1 MKHYSIKQPLAILL
15 TFLMLLTAVP
25 FAAAEGETPDFT
37 VSDWASLQAAFNE
50 GGDVTLGGD
59 VIAPAGAAALTVPSR
74 TRISLYL
81 NGHAIDRALTEE
93 TEKGSVI
100 IVSGELDVYG
110 PGTITGGCT
119 SGSGGGFWV
128 KREGSVVLDEDV
140 IVSGNHAKYTGGG
153 VYVSGKNANFYMM
166 DGTTITNN
174 SAKNGGGLAQDSTGC
189 LNMFSGS
196 ICNNTASNNGGGIWY
211 GGGSG
216 AALNL
221 IGGEISGN
229 TAGNDGGGVYANR
242 SEFYM
247 TTDSSITNNT
257 AGHSGGGVFMG
268 GDVFEPGGTISGNT
282 APTDPEIGAKDSSS
296 IPSYTVTIDGS
307 IANGTV
313 TADKAS
319 AKYGEVVN
327 LTVTPASED
336 YVPDYL
342 TVTDASGNPVALSD
356 NSFVMPKS
364 NVSVSAVFREIM
376 DFRVETKEYDSST
389 DHGRVYLSDHCTE
402 DFVYEGSTVTAF
414 ADPDSGMIAV
424 SWTVLMKDELSGEYI
439 YTVPNV
445 SRPTPNT
452 ISFTMPSADVL
463 ISATFTER
471 HDQRLVFVTDTEG
484 GTVLTDKTLVGDQD
498 DPKVTLTIQPG
509 NGYRYVPD
517 SLCLMDVD
525 RDGMSQLDITGFMDT
540 VTENSVYSINIGS
553 NDLYVS
559 ASFEKVPAQPKHCVV
574 VDGETENGTIS
585 ADYDLA
591 EEGWTV
597 KVTANPDAYRGYAV
611 RSITVTDE
619 DGNTYPVT
627 DRGYNEYTFTMP
639 ATDVFVTAEFGIP
652 VYSIT
657 ANSPTAEPT
666 GCELDVVNEA
676 EVGDD
681 VTVWILVPDERSLES
696 LTVAGDITGNIYDI
710 RLDYH
715 REGAA
720 LYRYKFTM
728 PGEPVTVTAVFGTMK
743 YPITVNEAV
752 EGTVTFTVN
761 GEAVTEAAYGENV
774 SVTYVYENRTG
785 TYEDI
790 IDSVT
795 YSFTMNGATAR
806 RPLDGLTITD
816 GVCTGSFSMPAA
828 SAEIGA
834 SYSSPY
840 TVSVADVQD
849 GSIDV
854 SVNGT
859 PHFATFRV
867 YPDET
872 VMMSAISSLSEKV
885 RADWHVTYTDET
897 GEHSVAVTR
906 ISDREASFLMPA
918 ASVTVSAELTPL
930 GVPYTAR
937 SWNSANATLTEQLR
951 YYTGEYTNVS
961 SITNDTMS
969 DGWYV
974 LDSSKTFES
983 RITVS
988 GNVRLILTD
997 GMTLTAEKGIRVPEG
1012 ATLSIYGQ
1020 TDDSGKLIA
1029 TAGGYNAAIGS
1040 NDEDDGDEDAAGTI
1054 IIYGGTIEATGDS
1067 DAAGIGGGNEAG
1079 GGNVTVYG
1087 GTVTAKGGDYGA
1099 GIGSGDEPE
1108 NGSAGSYTQYG
1119 GIVTADG
1126 GKEAAGVGGGN
1137 DCNGGIVTIWGG
1149 KLEATGCSWGQ
1160 EASGAGIGGGDDGDG
1175 GNVTIYGGDVT
1186 AQGDYRAA
1194 GIGGGEHGITGTV
1207 TINGG
1212 EVNAT
1217 GGALGAGIG
1226 TGDGTLHT
1234 EMNENTGSVTI
1245 NGGRVYA
1252 TGGYNGAG
1260 IGGGNKA
1267 GGVTITINDGYVNA
1281 KGTGR
1286 SSAGAGIGSGYNS
1299 GINADIT
1306 INGGT
1311 VIATG
1316 GTGDSKYVNEIQAYG
1331 AAGIGT
1337 GDYGGSDNNH
1347 TGKIIIKGG
1356 TVSAY
1361 GGRGAAGIGG
1371 GYHSPAEI
1379 VEISGGNVS
1388 ASGSSHNDIYSAKP
1402 AAGIGCGAFGDEEYG
1417 SVAITGGTVSV
1428 SSGFS
1433 TDSSYVPYAIGIS
1446 KGCDENDL
1454 PAGFLMLDGKMCVR
1468 PNVNEAPVA
1477 EADRVAACMKGHR
1490 TAVISECE
1498 HIDNT
1503 FTVSTDTHTQTCKY
1517 CATSFAAAVHTFA
1530 GDDHICSVCDYQYGG
1545 ALYTVSFDANGG
1557 SGEMNSV
1564 TVIPDSSFI
1573 MPACDFTAPAGKIF
1587 GGWNVELNGETVTLK
1602 VGDPITV
1609 DGNQIVSAVWEFI
1622 QYPVNVEETKY
1633 GTVTADKET
1642 AAMGETVSLTITPE
1656 LSFRLVSITV
1666 TDHNGEAVE
1675 VVDGSFTMPI
1685 GGATV
1690 STTFEIDTDIVN
1702 ANQVKDLID
1711 AIGEVEYTNESKN
1724 KIDAARTAYAALT
1737 DEQKALVDNYDKL
1750 TEAEA
1755 SYAALEAAAEQAAA
1769 DQAAADAVEAKID
1782 AIGNV
1787 EYTDACKARID
1798 EARDAYD
1805 ALTDA
1810 QKALVENYDELQ
1822 DAEAEYAYLKASAEA
1837 TEADENAAIAVK
1849 AKIYDI
1855 GEVEYTDVCK
1865 AKIDEA
1871 KAAYDAL
1878 TEAQKAL
1885 VTNYDVLEAAEAR
1898 YNELKAAADQAAA
1911 DQAAADTVKEK
1922 INAIGEVEYTDA
1934 CMGKIDEAKAAYDAL
1949 TETQKALVTNYET
1962 LTAAQTRYAELKAA
1976 ADQAAADQAAADA
1989 VKEKINAIGEVE
2001 YTDACKAKI
2010 DEASD
2015 AYDALTETQKALVT
2029 NYEALTAAQSR
2040 YAELKA
2046 AADQAA
2052 ADQAAADEV
2061 ITKINAIGEVV
2072 YTDVCK
2078 AKIDDASD
2086 AYDALTDTQKT
2097 LVTNYE
2103 ALTAAQ
2109 ARYADLKAAADQ
2121 AAASEVIAKID
2132 AIGTVEYTTAS
2143 KAKIDDASD
2152 AYDALTDTQ
2161 KALVTNYETLTAA
2174 QARYADL
2181 KAAADQA
2188 AADAVIAKINAI
2200 GEVAYT
2206 DESKVKIDDARAA
2219 YDGLTGAQKTLV
2231 NNYAKL
2237 TAAEARYAEL
2247 TEIPCKYCG
2256 EIHDSSIGGGILAIW
2271 HAILYFF
2278 AHLFGLK

>member
-1 MKHYSIKQPLAILL
+1 MKHYIIKKSIVILL

-25 FAAAEGETPDFT
+25 FAAAEDQTPDSM

-50 GGDVTLGGD
+50 GGDVTLGDD

-74 TRISLYL
+74 TRITLYL
-81 NGHAIDRALTEE
+81 NSHIIDRALTEE

-100 IVSGELDVYG
+100 IVSGELNVYG

-119 SGSGGGFWV
+119 SGSGGGIWV
-128 KREGSVVLDEDV
+128 KRDGNVVLDEDV
-140 IVSGNHAKYTGGG
+140 VVSGNHAKYTGGG

-166 DGTTITNN
+166 DGTSITNN
-174 SAKNGGGLAQDSTGC
+174 SANNGGGLAQDSTGC
-189 LNMFSGS
+189 INMFSGS

-221 IGGEISGN
+221 TGGVISGN
-229 TAGNDGGGVYANR
+229 SAGNDGGGVYSNR

-247 TTDSSITNNT
+247 STDCSITNNT

-282 APTDPEIGAKDSSS
+282 APTDPEIGAKDGSS

-327 LTVTPASED
+327 LTVTPASEN

-574 VDGETENGTIS
+574 VDSETENGTIS

-611 RSITVTDE
+611 RSVTVTDE
-619 DGNTYPVT
+619 GGTTYPVT
-627 DRGYNEYTFTMP
+627 DLGYNEYTFIMP
-639 ATDVFVTAEFGIP
+639 STDVFVTAEFGIP
-652 VYSIT
+652 VYPIT

-681 VTVWILVPDERSLES
+681 VTVWISVPDERSLES
-696 LTVAGDITGNIYDI
+696 LTVAGDNTNTNYDI

-715 REGAA
+715 KEGAA

-728 PGEPVTVTAVFGTMK
+728 PGEPVTVTAVFGTMN
-743 YPITVNEAV
+743 YALTVNEAV
-752 EGTVTFTVN
+752 EGTVAFTVN
-761 GEAVTEAAYGENV
+761 GEAVTEAAYGETVN
-774 SVTYVYENRTG
+774 VTYVYENQTG

-790 IDSVT
+790 VDSVT
-795 YSFTMNGATAR
+795 YTYTISDHVIR
-806 RPLDGLTITD
+806 RQLNDLTITD
-816 GVCTGSFSMPAA
+816 GTCTGSFSMP
-828 SAEIGA
+828 SAPVEIGA

-840 TVSVADVQD
+840 TVSWTDVQD

-854 SVNGT
+854 SVSGT
-859 PHFATFRV
+859 PHFATFRA

-906 ISDREASFLMPA
+906 ISDREASFIMPA
-918 ASVTVSAELTPL
+918 ASVTISAELTPL

-937 SWNSANATLTEQLR
+937 SWNSANETLTEQTR
-951 YYTGEYTNVS
+951 YYTGEYTNLS
-961 SITNDTMS
+961 SVTNNTLS
-969 DGWYV
+969 GGWYV
-974 LDSSKTFES
+974 LDGSLTFGN

-1012 ATLSIYGQ
+1012 ATLRIYGQ
-1020 TDDSGKLIA
+1020 ANDSGKLIA

-1087 GTVTAKGGDYGA
+1087 GSVTATGGDNGA

-1108 NGSAGSYTQYG
+1108 NDSAGSYTQYG

-1126 GKEAAGVGGGN
+1126 GEEAAGVGGGN
-1137 DCNGGIVTIWGG
+1137 DCNGGTVTIWGG

-1175 GNVTIYGGDVT
+1175 GTVTIHGGDVT
-1186 AQGDYRAA
+1186 ANGDYRAA
-1194 GIGGGEHGITGTV
+1194 GIGGGEHGTAGTV

-1212 EVNAT
+1212 KVDAT
-1217 GGALGAGIG
+1217 GGDLGAGIG

-1252 TGGYNGAG
+1252 TGGHHGAG

-1286 SSAGAGIGSGYNS
+1286 SSSGAGIGSGYNS

-1306 INGGT
+1306 INGGS

-1316 GTGDSKYVNEIQAYG
+1316 GTGDSEYVNAIQAYG

-1347 TGKIIIKGG
+1347 SGRIIIKGG

-1379 VEISGGNVS
+1379 VEISGGSVS
-1388 ASGSSHNDIYSAKP
+1388 AGGSSHNDKYGAIP
-1402 AAGIGCGAFGDEEYG
+1402 AAGIGCGAYGDEEYG
-1417 SVAITGGTVSV
+1417 SVTITGGTVTA
-1428 SSGFS
+1428 SSPFS
-1433 TDSSYVPYAIGIS
+1433 TDTGYVPYAIGIS
-1446 KGCDENDL
+1446 KGCDESDM
-1454 PAGFLMLDGKMCVR
+1454 PAGFLTLDGKMCVR
-1468 PNVNEAPVA
+1468 PTVNDAPVA
-1477 EADRVAACMKGHR
+1477 EADRIAACMKGHR

-1498 HIDNT
+1498 HADNT
-1503 FTVSTDTHTQTCKY
+1503 FLAGTDFHMQTCRY
-1517 CATSFAAAVHTFA
+1517 CCTAFLAEDHTFA
-1530 GDDHICSVCDYQYGG
+1530 GENHICFVCGYRYGG
-1545 ALYTVSFDANGG
+1545 ELYTISFDANGG

-1564 TVIPDSSFI
+1564 TVIPGGSFAL
-1573 MPACDFTAPAGKIF
+1573 PACDFTAPEGKTF
-1587 GGWNVELNGETVTLK
+1587 GGWSVETAGGTVVAG

-1609 DGNQIVSAVWEFI
+1609 DSDKIVSAAWEDI
-1622 QYPVNVEETKY
+1622 LYPVIIEETRY

-1642 AAMGETVSLTITPE
+1642 AAMGETVNLTVTPE
-1656 LSFRLVSITV
+1656 ISFRLVSLTV
-1666 TDHNGEAVE
+1666 TNENGGEIE
-1675 VVDGSFTMPI
+1675 VTDGSFTMPI

-1690 STTFEIDTDIVN
+1690 SAVFEIDADLVN
-1702 ANQVKDLID
+1702 ANQVKELIE
-1711 AIGEVEYTNESKN
+1711 AIGEVEYTVESAN
-1724 KIDAARTAYAALT
+1724 KIDAARTAYDALT

-1755 SYAALEAAAEQAAA
+1755 SYAVLKAAADRAAA

-1787 EYTDACKARID
+1787 KYTNECKAKID
-1798 EARDAYD
+1798 EARNAYD
-1805 ALTDA
+1805 ALTDT
-1810 QKALVENYDELQ
+1810 QKALVENYDELE

-1837 TEADENAAIAVK
+1837 TEADDNAAIAVK

-1855 GEVEYTDVCK
+1855 GEVEYTD
-1865 AKIDEA
+1865 
-1871 KAAYDAL
+1871 
-1878 TEAQKAL
+1878 
-1885 VTNYDVLEAAEAR
+1885 
-1898 YNELKAAADQAAA
+1898 
-1911 DQAAADTVKEK
+1911 
-1922 INAIGEVEYTDA
+1922 
-1934 CMGKIDEAKAAYDAL
+1934 
-1949 TETQKALVTNYET
+1949 
-1962 LTAAQTRYAELKAA
+1962 
-1976 ADQAAADQAAADA
+1976 
-1989 VKEKINAIGEVE
+1989 
-2001 YTDACKAKI
+2001 ACKAKI
-2010 DEASD
+2010 DE
-2015 AYDALTETQKALVT
+2015 
-2029 NYEALTAAQSR
+2029 
-2040 YAELKA
+2040 
-2046 AADQAA
+2046 
-2052 ADQAAADEV
+2052 
-2061 ITKINAIGEVV
+2061 
-2072 YTDVCK
+2072 
-2078 AKIDDASD
+2078 
-2086 AYDALTDTQKT
+2086 
-2097 LVTNYE
+2097 
-2103 ALTAAQ
+2103 
-2109 ARYADLKAAADQ
+2109 
-2121 AAASEVIAKID
+2121 
-2132 AIGTVEYTTAS
+2132 
-2143 KAKIDDASD
+2143 ASD

-2174 QARYADL
+2174 QARYAELKAAADQAVADQTAANAVIGKIEAIGEVEYTDTCKAKIDEASDAYDALTDTQKALVTNYETLTTAQARYAELKAAAEQAATDQAAANEVIGKIEAIGEVEYTDASKARIDEASDAYDALTDTQKALVTNYETLTAAQARYAELKAAADQAVADQTAANAVIGKIEDIGEVEYTDACKAKIDEASDAYDALTDTQKALVTNYETLTSAQTRYAEL

-2188 AADAVIAKINAI
+2188 AADQTAANAVIGKINDI
-2200 GEVAYT
+2200 GEVEYT
-2206 DESKVKIDDARAA
+2206 DTCKAKIDEARAA
-2219 YDGLTGAQKTLV
+2219 YSSLTGAQKELV
-2231 NNYAKL
+2231 TNYDKL
-2237 TAAEARYAEL
+2237 TAAEKRYADLKAEAEKPDEPSQNDGL
-2247 TEIPCKYCG
+2247 CKWCG
-2256 EIHDSSIGGGILAIW
+2256 KDHSVSFWQKIVGFFHS
-2271 HAILYFF
+2271 ILYFF
-2278 AHLFGLK
+2278 AHLFGQR